1 MPVIFM
7 ERSLLDSLTEADI
20 KEIIDENEGHTKYAR
35 LEGYYEG
42 DHDILRH
49 RKKDSTAPN
58 NRLVNNMA
66 KYITDT
72 ATGYFIGKP
81 VVYSSQN
88 DAYLEALQDIFDYN
102 DEQDENMELAKG
114 ASINGDCFEML
125 YLDED
130 AQIRFTK
137 VPPDGCI
144 YICETGYNTPMA
156 AIRIVYSK
164 DKDKNIIKKVEFWTA
179 QDCWYFRSINGG
191 ALELLDIRE
200 HYWGDVPFV
209 EYINNE
215 ERQGDFEGV
224 ITLIDAYNRVES
236 NTANFFQYNDEAL
249 LKVLKMSTHLGTKGH
264 SDACVMLCYNITNK
278 RRLQESFSVFYKE
291 IVCFSL
297 ICLCPRRSG
306 PQGPCA
312 AGRIPCRTS
321 GRTAKA
327 SALRTTAAGTR

>member
-191 ALELLDIRE
+191 ALELLDIF
-200 HYWGDVPFV
+200 HMAD
-209 EYINNE
+209 
-215 ERQGDFEGV
+215 
-224 ITLIDAYNRVES
+224 LS
-236 NTANFFQYNDEAL
+236 NAQAGSLPYGAQ
-249 LKVLKMSTHLGTKGH
+249 
-264 SDACVMLCYNITNK
+264 
-278 RRLQESFSVFYKE
+278 RRLE
-291 IVCFSL
+291 IMRAL
-297 ICLCPRRSG
+297 ATG
-306 PQGPCA
+306 PKLLLLDEPA
-312 AGRIPCRTS
+312 AGMNPSETAELTETIRRIRDEFNIAVLLIEHDMGMVMS
-321 GRTAKA
+321 LSDRIFVMEYGSRI
-327 SALRTTAAGTR
+327 AAGTPEEIRHNPEVIRAYLGESDNA